1 MELSI
6 VIPLAPNEAL
16 SLKLLSLLSQVKNSA
31 EILLV
36 SSEAKTLE
44 TASEKGKQAGITLP
58 MHTILA
64 RPSRAYCMNEGAAAA
79 TGAQLLFLHADSY
92 FEIEAFER
100 LRSCY
105 NGSCGGGVLDEG
117 NVSKCEK
124 PNDIFYFELV
134 FHDGLFLM
142 KLNQIGVRFRSHV
155 LKTPFGD
162 QGLCLSKELFEAL
175 GGYDVS
181 APYGEDHLLI
191 RCARARK
198 IGIKSIGRPIF
209 TSARKYSQNGWLKT
223 TCKHQVMWVLQMVGE
238 SGIFKKKAKA
248 K

>member
-16 SLKLLSLLSQVKNSA
+16 SVKLLSLLSQVKSSA

-44 TASEKGKQAGITLP
+44 TAFEKGKQAGITLP

-92 FEIEAFER
+92 FDIEAFER
-100 LRSCY
+100 LISCY
-105 NGSCGGGVLDEG
+105 KSSCGGGVFNEG
-117 NVSKCEK
+117 NISKCEK
-124 PNDIFYFELV
+124 PTDIFYFELV
-134 FHDGLFLM
+134 FHDGPFLM
-142 KLNQIGVRFRSHV
+142 KLNQVGAKFRSHV

-162 QGLCLSKELFEAL
+162 QGLCLSKELFKAL

-191 RCARARK
+191 RCARAHK
-198 IGIKSIGRPIF
+198 IGIKSIGRPIY

-223 TCKHQVMWVLQMVGE
+223 TCKHQVMWVLQMVRD
-238 SGIFKKKAKA
+238 SKYNKRR
-248 K
+248 